1 MEGCTMKV
9 REIIKYINKKIGK
22 GKALFG
28 LIKMRKDEMT
38 ESYPDIKKVK
48 KTFSWSPK
56 INFRIGL
63 KKTIKHYET

>member
-1 MEGCTMKV
+1 M
-9 REIIKYINKKIGK
+9 
-22 GKALFG
+22 FG

-48 KTFSWSPK
+48 KIFSWSPK